1 MFYKLVNSEVDT
13 KIEHMFFGITIVL
26 SLIGYIVYSY
36 FKIEAN
42 QDLTEE

>member
-36 FKIEAN
+36 YKIEAN
-42 QDLTEE
+42 